1 MRGGG
6 YILSWKSFL
15 FLVGTTFLFLILFI
29 MYKEDSLQT
38 SGPIHIKTR
47 TLIID
52 AGHGGEDGGAVSLSG
67 ALESHINLAI
77 AKRLDGVLG
86 LYGVRTVLLR
96 EEDISLHSKEAQSL
110 RQKKNSDLHNRVN
123 LVNGQDDAVL
133 LSIHQNS
140 YPDKRYSGAQVF
152 YAPTEG
158 SREMA
163 QIMQET
169 LRAALNSD
177 NNRLEKQIPDTI
189 YLMNHITCPGM
200 LVECGFLT
208 HPQEEQLLQSVG
220 YQTKLAVALAGGY
233 LRSNTYEERE
243 T

>member
-1 MRGGG
+1 M
-6 YILSWKSFL
+6 SWKSIL
-15 FLVGTTFLFLILFI
+15 FLIGTTFLFLFSFV
-29 MYKEDSLQT
+29 MYKESSVQT
-38 SGPIHIKTR
+38 GAPIRIEPR
-47 TLIID
+47 TLVID
-52 AGHGGEDGGAVSLSG
+52 AGHGGEDSGAVSLSG

-96 EEDISLHSKEAQSL
+96 EENISLHSKEAHSL

-123 LVNGQDDAVL
+123 LVNAQEDAVL

-152 YAPTEG
+152 YAPTDG

-169 LRAALNSD
+169 LRMALNPE
-177 NNRLEKQIPDTI
+177 NNRMEKMIPDTI
-189 YLMNHITCPGM
+189 YLLNHISCPGM

-208 HPQEEQLLQSVG
+208 HPQEEQLLQSAG

-233 LRSNTYEERE
+233 LRSNSYEERE

>member
-1 MRGGG
+1 
-6 YILSWKSFL
+6 
-15 FLVGTTFLFLILFI
+15 
-29 MYKEDSLQT
+29 MYKESSVQT
-38 SGPIHIKTR
+38 SSPIHIEPR

-77 AKRLDGVLG
+77 AKRLNGVLG

-96 EEDISLHSKEAQSL
+96 EEDISLHTKEAQSL
-110 RQKKNSDLHNRVN
+110 RLKKNSDLHNRVN

-169 LRAALNSD
+169 LRATLNPE

-189 YLMNHITCPGM
+189 YLMNHIFCPGI

-208 HPQEEQLLQSVG
+208 HPQEEQLLQSAG